1 MSERLGDGE
10 FDFDD
15 VETQLEEGD
24 EGLAERTREFG
35 EDAYQFVKDNVG
47 KAGAVT
53 VPAGAGAAALT
64 NQPVEVGAGAGLSA
78 SMLYNAAKYHVESEY
93 GGLDAED
100 AGIIGAVA
108 GMGPVGGYA
117 ASKKDEIAKYAGEA
131 ADSATDAAGEAYSA
145 VADAGADAANYAMTE
160 GPQLANDLVGSSD
173 EAALGVGAGL
183 ATMLGGAY
191 GIGKIRDKLDEDE
204 YESEYGEEEW

>member
-1 MSERLGDGE
+1 MSGRLDDGE

-15 VETQLEEGD
+15 VETQLEEDQG
-24 EGLAERTREFG
+24 EGLVERGKEFG
-35 EDAYQFVKDNVG
+35 EEAYNFVKDNVG

-117 ASKKDEIAKYAGEA
+117 VSKSEEIADYVGGAV
-131 ADSATDAAGEAYSA
+131 DSASDAAGEAYGA
-145 VADAGADAANYAMTE
+145 LADMGADAANYAMTE
-160 GPQLANDLVGSSD
+160 GPQIA
-173 EAALGVGAGL
+173 
-183 ATMLGGAY
+183 
-191 GIGKIRDKLDEDE
+191 
-204 YESEYGEEEW
+204 